1 MRKYLTFIGMLFLGA
16 SIIIS
21 SLILS
26 KSINGSKQL
35 NSILNGSLTMS
46 SSYDAD
52 RDILMPYEAGAM
64 LGYNQ
69 DEFIQDIENGKL
81 KGIPCTQVG
90 GHYIF
95 SKKSLEEW
103 VYSKMSIN

>member
-1 MRKYLTFIGMLFLGA
+1 MA
-16 SIIIS
+16 
-21 SLILS
+21 
-26 KSINGSKQL
+26 
-35 NSILNGSLTMS
+35 
-46 SSYDAD
+46 
-52 RDILMPYEAGAM
+52 YEAGAM

-81 KGIPCTQVG
+81 KGIAFTQVG

-103 VYSKMSIN
+103 VYSNMSLN